1 MTTNKFSH
9 PRDSGL
15 SGTLEPTMFTWL
27 SFEWMIVP
35 LSDGKVIVLR
45 TEIGTESKKTKKE

>member
-15 SGTLEPTMFTWL
+15 SGTSEPTMFTWL

-45 TEIGTESKKTKKE
+45 MEIGIESKKTKKE